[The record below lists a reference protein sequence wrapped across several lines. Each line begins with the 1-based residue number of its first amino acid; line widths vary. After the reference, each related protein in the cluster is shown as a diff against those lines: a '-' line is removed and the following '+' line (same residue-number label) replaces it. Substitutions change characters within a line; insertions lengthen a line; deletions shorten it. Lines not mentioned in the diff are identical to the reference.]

1 MNEFD
6 SASIL
11 LMVSTTG
18 IEESR
23 RWLEMIAMAQ
33 DEFKRLRTH
42 DFGMK
47 KTKKIKS
54 NFFRS
59 FVA

>member
-47 KTKKIKS
+47 KAKK
-54 NFFRS
+54 
-59 FVA
+59 